1 MNFHHLQPDIFF
13 FFFFFFCGGCFF
25 FFFFFVSVL
34 IFFFFFFSARSSH
47 PTVHPP
53 PSNRAQ
59 TMAFLFSIFRRMQSH
74 ENQGPV
80 SVPAWLRLIAG
91 LIVYV
96 VFVLIGAAII
106 MALEKDDE
114 FDATQANRNW
124 NFGSSCY
131 FMVVT
136 TTTIGYGDFS
146 PTTSGGRAFVAIYG
160 LVGLGLV
167 GVSLTVFFFVFFLS
181 IHSSVFFFFFFPA
194 LRTFLLL
201 FFSFSL
207 ASLKIVLSPAKPRR
221 WFLNIF

>member
-1 MNFHHLQPDIFF
+1 
-13 FFFFFFCGGCFF
+13 
-25 FFFFFVSVL
+25 
-34 IFFFFFFSARSSH
+34 
-47 PTVHPP
+47 
-53 PSNRAQ
+53 
-59 TMAFLFSIFRRMQSH
+59 MAFLFSIFRRMQSH

-167 GVSLTVFFFVFFLS
+167 GVSLTVFFFFFFFVFSF
-181 IHSSVFFFFFFPA
+181 IRFFFFFFSCSA
-194 LRTFLLL
+194 NFSSSFFF
-201 FFSFSL
+201 FFSCLPEDSSL
-207 ASLKIVLSPAKPRR
+207 ARKT
-221 WFLNIF
+221 